1 MSVKTPRGW
10 KCPYIEGNATILSGT
25 TSVTVTHNK
34 GVTNYPQVTP
44 LQDVGA
50 LRYWT
55 PEADILAN
63 SFKITI
69 NTTGADMKFK
79 YRV

>member
-1 MSVKTPRGW
+1 MAVTPRGW
-10 KCPYIEGNATILSGT
+10 GCPYKEGTATILSGA

-44 LQDVGA
+44 LQDMGA

-55 PEADILAN
+55 PEADITATA
-63 SFKITI
+63 FKIEIDSTSS
-69 NTTGADMKFK
+69 DKKFK